1 MSITGMFRRIDRK
14 YWFLCSQ
21 CLMNT
26 NHDTVKSVFFYNG
39 PPELYL
45 GRPMFKCPRCESTNT
60 RSFLQIKRE
69 GAESTIWGLE
79 RLVKKHPRSHFEVKG
94 GHERGAKS

>member
-1 MSITGMFRRIDRK
+1 
-14 YWFLCSQ
+14 
-21 CLMNT
+21 
-26 NHDTVKSVFFYNG
+26 
-39 PPELYL
+39 
-45 GRPMFKCPRCESTNT
+45 MFKCPRCESTNT